1 MNNKEAEYSLAIAS
15 AILSLFKDEEDG
27 GYENYQFDIN
37 EVDATLFI
45 TSMVM
50 GCNVVLEKLTGI
62 DKTHLEFTHL
72 LNSLLVQNMMEEKEN
87 DNE

>member
-1 MNNKEAEYSLAIAS
+1 MNDKEAEYSLAIAS

-27 GYENYQFDIN
+27 GNENYHFDIN
-37 EVDATLFI
+37 EVDVTLFI
-45 TSMVM
+45 TSMVV

-62 DKTHLEFTHL
+62 DKNHLEFTHL
-72 LNSLLVQNMMEEKEN
+72 LNSLIVQYLMEEKEN